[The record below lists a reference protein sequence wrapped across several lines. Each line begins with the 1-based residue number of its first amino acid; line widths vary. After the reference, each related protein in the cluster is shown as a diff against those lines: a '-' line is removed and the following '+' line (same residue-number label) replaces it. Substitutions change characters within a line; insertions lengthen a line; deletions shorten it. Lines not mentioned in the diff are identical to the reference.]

1 MTHRISIVI
10 FPRFQLLDA
19 AGPIAAFE
27 IAAYYARGAYS
38 FRILAPSGGRIV
50 SSSGVALEALPL
62 GRLGRTDTL
71 LVVGGDGTRDAIGD
85 AGFIRW
91 LGRAANRVSR
101 VTSVCSGSLL
111 LAQAGLL
118 DGRRATTHW
127 SRVADM
133 KKRFP
138 AVRVEPDGIWVR
150 DGRFWTS
157 AGITAGIDLA
167 LALVAEDLGPSV
179 ARDVARQL
187 VVYAQRP
194 GGQTQHSRLLDL
206 GPVGGRF
213 ADLNAW
219 IRQNLDG
226 HLGVEVL
233 ALRVNMSP
241 RTFARSYVAETGVT
255 PAKAVE
261 RLRVEAARALIEGG
275 ERSMHDVATQTGFG
289 ELERMRRAFVR
300 LFGRPPSA
308 LRRELGS
315 PRAPVT
321 PSRRAI
327 SGASARRL

>member
-1 MTHRISIVI
+1 MTHRISVVI
-10 FPRFQLLDA
+10 FPGFQLLDA

-27 IAAYYARGAYS
+27 IAECLERGAYTLQL
-38 FRILAPSGGRIV
+38 LAPSGGRV
-50 SSSGVALEALPL
+50 ASSSRVALEALPL
-62 GRLGRTDTL
+62 SRLGRTDTL
-71 LVVGGDGTRDAIGD
+71 LVVGGDGTREAISD
-85 AGFIRW
+85 IRFIRW
-91 LGRAANRVSR
+91 LRRAAERVPR

-127 SRVADM
+127 SRVVDM

-167 LALVAEDLGPSV
+167 LALVAEDLGAAI

-206 GPVGGRF
+206 GPAGGRF
-213 ADLNAW
+213 AELNAW
-219 IRQNLDG
+219 VRQNLDRD
-226 HLGVEVL
+226 LGVEVL
-233 ALRVNMSP
+233 AARANMSP
-241 RTFARSYVAETGVT
+241 RTFARNYAAETGVT

-275 ERSMHDVATQTGFG
+275 ERSMLEVATQTGFG

-308 LRRELGS
+308 MRRELES
-315 PRAPVT
+315 PRALT
-321 PSRRAI
+321 PSGRAV
-327 SGASARRL
+327 SSASARRL